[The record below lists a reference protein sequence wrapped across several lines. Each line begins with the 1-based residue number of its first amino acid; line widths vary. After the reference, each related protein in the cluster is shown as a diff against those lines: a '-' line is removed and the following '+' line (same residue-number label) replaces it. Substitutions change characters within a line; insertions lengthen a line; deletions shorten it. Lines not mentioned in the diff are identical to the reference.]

1 MASTERVL
9 IDTDVASYLMKGG
22 ENALRYEPFVA
33 GKFVAV
39 SFVTVG
45 EMYIGAH
52 LRGWGSRRYNS
63 LEVHLKN
70 FVVIPYDGEIT
81 LRFAKI
87 FANRKNM
94 GMPISFPDAWIAAC
108 AVRHAIPL
116 VTNNVK
122 DFQEIESLE
131 VRTAPPKNDVQISL
145 IDS

>member
-45 EMYIGAH
+45 EMYIGAR

-63 LEVHLKN
+63 LEVH
-70 FVVIPYDGEIT
+70 
-81 LRFAKI
+81 
-87 FANRKNM
+87 
-94 GMPISFPDAWIAAC
+94 
-108 AVRHAIPL
+108 
-116 VTNNVK
+116 
-122 DFQEIESLE
+122 
-131 VRTAPPKNDVQISL
+131 
-145 IDS
+145 